1 MSENRKK
8 LELPEKILFVN
19 GLTGEVTKEARFAD
33 VPDAIRFAPNGD
45 GEIEPVV
52 KIVNI
57 TSGKQRII
65 RQMGRDG
72 AVLKSTVQ
80 FLER

>member
-8 LELPEKILFVN
+8 TELPEKILFVN
-19 GLTGEVTKEARFAD
+19 GLTGEVRKEARFAD
-33 VPDAIRFAPNGD
+33 VPHEIRFAPND
-45 GEIEPVV
+45 KGEIEPVF
-52 KIVNI
+52 KIVDI
-57 TSGKQRII
+57 TTGNQRII

-72 AVLKSTVQ
+72 SVLKSTVQ